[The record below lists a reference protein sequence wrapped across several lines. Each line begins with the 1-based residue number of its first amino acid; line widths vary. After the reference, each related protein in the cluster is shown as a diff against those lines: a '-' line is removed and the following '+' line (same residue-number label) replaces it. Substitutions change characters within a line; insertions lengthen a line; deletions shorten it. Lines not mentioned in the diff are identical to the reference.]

1 VKSRLQPSEIAHV
14 EDVEVALR
22 GVLEHWPSLR
32 AAWLFGSVAAG
43 SAGPLSD
50 VDVAVLGA
58 AGLTLD
64 ERARLVADMSRAVG
78 RAVDLVL
85 AEEASPVLAMA
96 LVETGRRFL
105 CRAADRAD
113 AFEDAALR
121 RYLGTAELRR
131 IVSAYV
137 REDLGAWR

>member
-1 VKSRLQPSEIAHV
+1 MTSRLQPSEIAHV
-14 EDVEVALR
+14 EDVEAALR
-22 GVLEHWPSLR
+22 GVLEQWPSVR
-32 AAWLFGSVAAG
+32 AAWLFGSVVTG
-43 SAGPLSD
+43 GAGPLSD

-58 AGLTLD
+58 AALTLD
-64 ERARLVADMSRAVG
+64 ERARLGADMGRAVG
-78 RAVDLVL
+78 RAVDLVF

-105 CRAADRAD
+105 CRDVDRAD
-113 AFEDAALR
+113 SFEDAALR

-131 IVSAYV
+131 IVNAYV